1 MYHTTHSYECHDPST
16 CVNKLR
22 LIHMDDTTHSHMS
35 WPIYMCEHVTTHSYM
50 WHDSFTH
57 VMTHSYVWTCH
68 DPFIYVTRLINTLS
82 ICPQTGWKDSWYN
95 RNSSAKAVFTEMS
108 SSRAFSRSVSIAIS
122 RSVKA
127 QLESRSQLTSSNDS
141 RSIHL
146 RVVSRNVQS
155 SHVTYPSVLSWHR
168 WWDVTLVMTQ
178 VMGRDSYDMCTT
190 ESCHLPLSHV
200 TYAWVMSHIYESC
213 HMCMR
218 PVTYAWVMSRITE
231 SCHVRLSHVTYQWV
245 LSHIPQSYHMQLRRV
260 AYASVMSHIYQRVKL
275 RVAES
280 GHKSPE
286 SCHVRLS
293 RVTYYYVTQRLEAH
307 ALVTW

>member
-168 WWDVTLVMTQ
+168 WWDVTHMICVPLSRVICRWVMSH
-178 VMGRDSYDMCTT
+178 MH
-190 ESCHLPLSHV
+190 ESCHIFMSHVTCVWGLSPMHESCPVSLSHVTCDWVMSHTSESYHISLSHITCNYVVSHMQVSCHIYTSESSCESLSQVTSPLSHV
-200 TYAWVMSHIYESC
+200 TCDWV
-213 HMCMR
+213 
-218 PVTYAWVMSRITE
+218 V
-231 SCHVRLSHVTYQWV
+231 
-245 LSHIPQSYHMQLRRV
+245 
-260 AYASVMSHIYQRVKL
+260 
-275 RVAES
+275 
-280 GHKSPE
+280 
-286 SCHVRLS
+286 
-293 RVTYYYVTQRLEAH
+293 
-307 ALVTW
+307 